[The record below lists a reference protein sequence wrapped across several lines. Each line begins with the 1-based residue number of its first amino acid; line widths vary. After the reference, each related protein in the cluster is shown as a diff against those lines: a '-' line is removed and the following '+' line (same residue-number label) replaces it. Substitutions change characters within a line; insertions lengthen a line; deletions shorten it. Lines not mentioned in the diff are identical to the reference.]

1 MFRAI
6 QQQDPPISKTSKTKS
21 VFGKFSKVMRSKKY
35 FFINIFL
42 FILCVVILGFLFLY
56 FMPIMNLNNATDNFA
71 HSQFTD
77 QDLQNWVNIVKN
89 SHLIP
94 ESDVKSMR
102 TNEIVDYLDG
112 YRQNYQKFN
121 QQNLLKLLPLDWENY
136 TETQLNLTNLSGVT
150 DNQFPE
156 GQIYKGDIGEF
167 EFDRVAKFNLNINHI
182 VSPVIKQV
190 VAHNIIENYQDDITG
205 SANSNYLN
213 LLINGAFN
221 DLISALTAQDEQKS
235 LALIHPDEKS
245 DYTKI
250 ISISNLGNK
259 LDSLNAGALELKIT
273 DADQLIKVGTLPLL
287 QKVSGFKTS
296 LDVYYRKSDRTY
308 IFGNVFA
315 ILGIVPVPV
324 TPAPKPAAQSTDTS
338 VTLSCQDCWLAPVN
352 KINSLPSNYA
362 PAVVNT
368 GITGGGQV
376 TPDTK
381 AALQELSADASSQGI
396 NIAVISGYRSYT
408 TQVSTFNSYVQNEIK
423 AGLSHDQAVIKANT
437 YSAKPGHSEHQ
448 LGTTADL
455 RCASCGNF
463 DNSAGNL
470 KLYQYLAV
478 NCYKFGFAISYPTN
492 SLELTGYKYEPWHV
506 RYIGKDLAK
515 EFNDSGYLTGNGKYL
530 SQFLENKH
538 LY

>member
-1 MFRAI
+1 MFSAI
-6 QQQDPPISKTSKTKS
+6 QQQDQPVSKPSRKKF
-21 VFGKFSKVMRSKKY
+21 VFGKFIKVMRSKKY
-35 FFINIFL
+35 FLINIFL
-42 FILCVVILGFLFLY
+42 FILCVGVLGFVFLY
-56 FMPIMNLNNATDNFA
+56 FMPIMNINNATDNLA

-77 QDLQNWVNIVKN
+77 QDLQNWVTIVKN

-94 ESDVKSMR
+94 ESDVRSMR

-112 YRQNYQKFN
+112 YRQSYQKFN
-121 QQNLLKLLPLDWENY
+121 QQNLLKLIPLDWENY
-136 TETQLNLTNLSGVT
+136 TETQLNLSNLNAVT
-150 DNQFPE
+150 DNQFPD
-156 GQIYKGDIGEF
+156 GQIYQGDVGKF
-167 EFDRVAKFNLNINHI
+167 EFDRIAEFNLNIDRI

-190 VAHNIIENYQDDITG
+190 VAHNIIEDYQGDITG
-205 SANSNYLN
+205 SANSTYLN
-213 LLINGAFN
+213 SLINGAFN

-235 LALIHPDEKS
+235 LNLILPAEKT
-245 DYTKI
+245 DYAKI

-259 LDSLNAGALELKIT
+259 LDSLNADSLDLKIT

-287 QKVSGFKTS
+287 QKLSGFKTS
-296 LDVYYRKSDRTY
+296 LDVYYRKSDSSY
-308 IFGNVFA
+308 LFGNVFA

-324 TPAPKPAAQSTDTS
+324 TPTPKPAAQSTDTS
-338 VTLSCQDCWLAPVN
+338 VTLTCQNCWLAPVN
-352 KINSLPSNYA
+352 KINALSSNYA

-368 GITGGGQV
+368 GIAGGGQV
-376 TPDTK
+376 TPNTK
-381 AALQELSADASSQGI
+381 TALHELSADASSQGI

-448 LGTTADL
+448 LGTTTDL
-455 RCASCGNF
+455 KCASCGNF

-470 KLYQYLAV
+470 KLYQYLAD

-492 SLELTGYKYEPWHV
+492 SLELTGYKYEPWHI

-515 EFNDSGYLTGNGKYL
+515 EFYDSGYLTGNGKYL